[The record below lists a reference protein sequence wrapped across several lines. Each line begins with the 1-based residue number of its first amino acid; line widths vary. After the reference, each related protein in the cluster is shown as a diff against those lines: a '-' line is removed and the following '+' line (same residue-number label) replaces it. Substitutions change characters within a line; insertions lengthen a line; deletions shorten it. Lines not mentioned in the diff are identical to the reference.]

1 VAFAGR
7 ICSGLFRS
15 QFAFFR
21 FCLVSL
27 CYDALVVEGLG
38 GRTDTGRSFSEYEIM
53 EKGAKKKEQRI
64 FMSSTASCPNYL
76 DFCLVICHAIIGII
90 V

>member
-1 VAFAGR
+1 MAFAGR
-7 ICSGLFRS
+7 ICLGLFRS
-15 QFAFFR
+15 QVAFFR

-27 CYDALVVEGLG
+27 CYDALAVEELV
-38 GRTDTGRSFSEYEIM
+38 GRTDTGRSFSEYEMM
-53 EKGAKKKEQRI
+53 EKGAKEKEQRI

-76 DFCLVICHAIIGII
+76 DFCLAICHAIIGII